1 MDTSKIT
8 TGSSVR
14 LAPGTYSVST
24 ALSLTVPDTGLRG
37 QGPASATVI
46 NSTVATGSA
55 LTIDGASEGSK
66 FTLNSQTSGDGL
78 NVVDGNV
85 DHVASTN
92 SESHACTG
100 VHATIVE
107 SLCRST
113 YAFGAGFQTSQGSA
127 SVDLL
132 IDNSTL
138 VGGEFGYGMDV
149 LTAAP
154 GDTLGVSLSSSIVY
168 SATHPIALRTYSIA
182 TLDFHAETS
191 NFSGSQVYYDGAA
204 QATQPPDTDLG
215 NQSAAPIFTNAAG
228 GDFTQGAGS
237 PTIDKGAV
245 DGRSGSL
252 DLGGNARV
260 QGAAADI
267 GAFESAPV
275 VVVPPPVDGGSG
287 NNPPAPDIIKP
298 TLKISKKPKS
308 KTTSKKLSVTFTAS
322 ETSTFLCK
330 LDKGSFKAC
339 KSPYKK
345 TVKLGKH
352 KLQIKATD
360 TAGNVSLTK
369 TVQWEVHK

>member
-1 MDTSKIT
+1 
-8 TGSSVR
+8 
-14 LAPGTYSVST
+14 
-24 ALSLTVPDTGLRG
+24 
-37 QGPASATVI
+37 
-46 NSTVATGSA
+46 
-55 LTIDGASEGSK
+55 
-66 FTLNSQTSGDGL
+66 
-78 NVVDGNV
+78 
-85 DHVASTN
+85 
-92 SESHACTG
+92 
-100 VHATIVE
+100 
-107 SLCRST
+107 
-113 YAFGAGFQTSQGSA
+113 
-127 SVDLL
+127 
-132 IDNSTL
+132 
-138 VGGEFGYGMDV
+138 MDV